1 MRCKHTLRN
10 KFASDGIVMRQT
22 WLWEYYTRSFTI
34 VYVVLRCFTLC
45 LTVFKCFVYTCV
57 VRVFTCWARGKFPW
71 DFCSE
76 SQQDPTRV
84 FHNHNKLPHDFSRIT
99 TGCYR
104 SLFRFTKVLSHHKL
118 ARKALLGHK
127 GVAKITC
134 SVLWLSST
142 KFVDYH
148 DNLQNNIILDQ
159 INLLQAARIHQHS
172 QKLPE
177 AASIQTILKNAGKH
191 SKHNSKETSH

>member
-84 FHNHNKLPHDFSRIT
+84 FHNHNKLPHEFFQNHNRLPQEFVQIHKSSEPPQVGAESSVRSQRGCQDNVFS
-99 TGCYR
+99 
-104 SLFRFTKVLSHHKL
+104 SVAVFHK
-118 ARKALLGHK
+118 
-127 GVAKITC
+127 IC
-134 SVLWLSST
+134 
-142 KFVDYH
+142 
-148 DNLQNNIILDQ
+148 
-159 INLLQAARIHQHS
+159 
-172 QKLPE
+172 
-177 AASIQTILKNAGKH
+177 
-191 SKHNSKETSH
+191 